1 MNVTASPARAA
12 RPGLTLLVA
21 FGLAALAVGLGRAVT
36 TTYLPVLLD
45 AVSRSPSVIGV
56 VMLVNPI
63 AGFITPLTVGVWS
76 DRRGGHA
83 PLVPF
88 VVGGGL
94 VGAGGLVAIA
104 AGRGTSYLVLAA
116 AGFVTYVG
124 LSGALTAH
132 RAAIARRLPDHARPR
147 R

>member
-1 MNVTASPARAA
+1 MIARTG
-12 RPGLTLLVA
+12 PL
-21 FGLAALAVGLGRAVT
+21 FLAVFAAVALGLGAARAVT
-36 TTYLPVLLD
+36 TTYVPVLLD
-45 AVSRSPSVIGV
+45 RIADRPGLIGA
-56 VMLVNPI
+56 VMLVNAA
-63 AGFITPLTVGVWS
+63 AGFLVPLAVGVWS

-88 VVGGGL
+88 MVGGGL

-104 AGRGTSYLVLAA
+104 AGRGTSYLMLAA

-132 RAAIARRLPDHARPR
+132 RSPGRDRPAPP
-147 R
+147 